1 MRERRGASRKL
12 LGVVVA
18 VLGVAAACS
27 ANKGVGPAARGS
39 NNGSA
44 GSGASAGSGL
54 VIGAGTS
61 GILNPSSGGSGG
73 LPPVMLA
80 RCSASMACS
89 ADDICVAT
97 TMGHG
102 SCSPKGATCTAD
114 KDCQN
119 DTYCC
124 SGSCRLDGAAD
135 GVCVVGDTRPTNDSC
150 TTKLNVGVFAPNLQ
164 CQWSGP
170 DATDPFPKHAQVLT
184 TPLVADLPNDSG
196 TAAEIIFVA
205 SDSTA
210 GAEVGDG
217 TGGRIRILNGQTC
230 KQDEVITAGPA
241 VRDAATPAIG
251 DLDGDGKPEIVAHES
266 FGAGNDKIVAFTW
279 KVDHYDVM
287 WETTTGLATS
297 DPGAWDGV
305 SLHDLNN
312 DGKAEVIGRGGEVF
326 DGVTGKQIAA
336 GGGDVILIS
345 DPVLGDVDHDG
356 TVDLV
361 ANEVFSWNG
370 SGWTKKYPGLGATS
384 QAQVG
389 LFYAFADFGT
399 RHADGSFDHTKKD
412 GIAEIVVTGPLGGDA
427 STGMVGIYTLQGEPL
442 LRVDLAQPVGASCT
456 SIDHGQ
462 RGGPPTIG
470 DFDGDGMPEL
480 ASAGA
485 YAYRVFDLDCK
496 DPGQNCQDPT
506 NFIRW
511 AQDSQ
516 DCTSG
521 TTGSTI
527 FDFEGDGSAEAIYGD
542 ECFERVYDGKTG
554 EVLFSTYH
562 SSATWWESPIVADP
576 DHSDRSKLIFGGSSN
591 ANVFTTCGPGTSE
604 DRNPPDPDSRKNGK
618 VDKIYKGLRCLT
630 NADCPSMNCD
640 TGFCRCATDLDCGNT
655 WSAPIS
661 DGNDRESGLVCT
673 SPIAGTPGTGNVC
686 RMQHGSVDT
695 VAVANKYFTGVFVY
709 RDVLDRWASSRSM
722 WNQHAYS
729 ITNINDDGTIPKTSD
744 WLQNFLDPTLNNYRQ
759 NKQGSTS
766 ADLADITGA
775 LDPAN
780 ACTATADG
788 GILFTGKICNRGLRG
803 VGANLPAAFYV
814 GVGAGDGGTADG
826 GAAVLGKPVC
836 QTTSN
841 GPVPVGGCASIT
853 CEVPGMDV
861 SGGSTI
867 TMVANDAGG
876 GTRLVDEC
884 NYDNNTSSV
893 VIQSCAVVK

>member
-1 MRERRGASRKL
+1 MTQRRGLSGKV
-12 LGVVVA
+12 LGVVFAVVGVA
-18 VLGVAAACS
+18 VACS
-27 ANKGVGPAARGS
+27 AGKGSGSTTARGT
-39 NNGSA
+39 NGA
-44 GSGASAGSGL
+44 GGGSSTTAGNSGL
-54 VIGAGTS
+54 AVGAGTT
-61 GILNPSSGGSGG
+61 GINPGGGAGG
-73 LPPVMLA
+73 LPPVMLTA
-80 RCSASMACS
+80 CSATMPCS

-97 TMGHG
+97 TMGAG
-102 SCSPKGATCTAD
+102 SCSPTGAACMAD
-114 KDCQN
+114 SDCQN

-124 SGSCRLDGAAD
+124 SGSCRLDGAAA
-135 GVCVVGDTRPTNDSC
+135 GVCVVGDTRPTNAAC
-150 TTKLNVGVFAPNLQ
+150 TTAIKQGVFAPNLQ
-164 CQWSGP
+164 CSWSGP
-170 DATDPFPKHAQVLT
+170 DATDPYPTHAQVLT

-196 TAAEIIFVA
+196 TAAEIIFVS
-205 SDSTA
+205 SDSTM
-210 GAEVGDG
+210 GAEMGDG

-266 FGAGNDKIVAFTW
+266 FADGNNKIVAFTW
-279 KVDHYDVM
+279 KTDHYDVM
-287 WETTTGLATS
+287 WETTTGLTTT

-336 GGGDVILIS
+336 GGGDIILIS

-361 ANEVFSWNG
+361 ANEVFSWTG
-370 SGWTKKYPGLGATS
+370 SGWTKKYAGLGATT
-384 QAQVG
+384 AATAAT
-389 LFYAFADFGT
+389 FYAFADFGT
-399 RHADGSFDHTKKD
+399 RNADGSFDHTKKD
-412 GIAEIVVTGPLGGDA
+412 GIAEIVATGPVGG
-427 STGMVGIYTLQGEPL
+427 SESSGMVGIYTLQGEAL
-442 LRVDLAQPVGASCT
+442 LRVDFPPGASCPG
-456 SIDHGQ
+456 GQ
-462 RGGPPTIG
+462 ALGERGGAPTIG
-470 DFDGDGMPEL
+470 DFDGDGMPEV

-485 YAYRVFDLDCK
+485 FAYRVFDLDCK
-496 DPGQNCQDPT
+496 DPGQTCQDPT
-506 NFIRW
+506 RGIRW

-527 FDFEGDGSAEAIYGD
+527 FDFEGDGAAEAIYGD

-554 EVLFSTYH
+554 DVLFSTYR
-562 SSATWWESPIVADP
+562 SSATWWEQPIVADP

-591 ANVFTTCGPGTSE
+591 ADTFANCGPGTSE
-604 DRNPPDPDSRKNGK
+604 ARNPPDPDSRKNGM
-618 VDKIYKGLRCLT
+618 VDKLYKGLRCDT
-630 NADCPSMNCD
+630 NADCPSMNCVS
-640 TGFCRCATDLDCGNT
+640 GFCRCMTDTDCGNT

-661 DGNDRESGLVCT
+661 DGNDAESGLICT

-686 RMQHGSVDT
+686 RMQHGSVET
-695 VAVANKYFTGVFVY
+695 VAVANKWFTGVFVY

-729 ITNINDDGTIPKTSD
+729 ITNVNDDGTIPSTST
-744 WLQNFLDPTLNNYRQ
+744 WMQNFLDPTLNNFRQ

-780 ACTATADG
+780 ACTVTADG

-803 VGANLPAAFYV
+803 VGANMPAAFYV
-814 GVGAGDGGTADG
+814 GTGDAGTGDG
-826 GAAVLGKPVC
+826 GAALGKPVC
-836 QTTSN
+836 QTVSN

-893 VIQSCAVVK
+893 VIQACAVVK